1 MSKVFRAAR
10 NLNKQPASP
19 DASEQLMAWLKET
32 PRTYGWGAI
41 LAYDRQK
48 ANKMLKQEYI
58 SRFNSDSVMLPVDI
72 DVPGGGGIK
81 QLYGYEFDAPLMS
94 FENYENTDIEGE
106 PRCVIRLPI
115 IAGSYKTVA
124 AKGII
129 TSISVLDPLDGQVL
143 SMIMN
148 LETGVV
154 NDKNE
159 VIFDIA
165 TGTEFSVDVNENYID
180 QVDVGNA
187 FKAYFECE
195 VPPEK
200 KKWVLSRIDT
210 SKNKYLKPAIVKL
223 AVHKR
228 EGVAEIADGELI
240 ICVSMEGDVA
250 GSTLPE
256 DFKYLTERDSAVI
269 ILGQK
274 TLLDKVVRNQILVN
288 YSSAESRVVPDGD
301 VYRLDVISGSRVS
314 EAKEY
319 NYVIDGSTLPVKIGG
334 QEFSFAGSLDK
345 HGLTVDVQNGNLN
358 AKWLDQNSVSASA
371 GFPDQWGGTWRGV
384 IDQSWTGF
392 TTVKYIV
399 KSDGS
404 GVVASDVWDGTVAWG
419 REITCTN
426 IPAATPEFSRAIT
439 ELCPRYR
446 DEYLPE
452 LESIITSSIV
462 NVISDLPELNTFV
475 LESILFK
482 NEDTISLSSCELPN
496 DLVMFGDV
504 GPSQAAYEITPMEA
518 VTLNG
523 NTQQFA
529 ITPEGATGVT
539 WSVESASGEPQYV
552 GSINSVSGLYTPPD
566 LVDYQGSQVR
576 VRVIATQGSY
586 TTYALVSVLKKSI
599 TVNPLVTV
607 RVVSENPVDSDKVTL
622 TANTADGIPPRWS
635 LKKTGTEG
643 TLSAEEGFTN
653 EYTPRPYDDVEDVYV
668 VDEIILT
675 DSKGFEQRAIIVLN
689 YGVSINS
696 AMKEGSSTAT
706 TVQLE
711 CKMNKEDMTP
721 LTEFN
726 VLLNGSGTI
735 SDTGLYTQDQKLNE
749 PFALIGCNTSF
760 AGMDFHSYILI
771 PLPLSPYVGGE

>member
-1 MSKVFRAAR
+1 M
-10 NLNKQPASP
+10 
-19 DASEQLMAWLKET
+19 
-32 PRTYGWGAI
+32 
-41 LAYDRQK
+41 
-48 ANKMLKQEYI
+48 
-58 SRFNSDSVMLPVDI
+58 
-72 DVPGGGGIK
+72 
-81 QLYGYEFDAPLMS
+81 YGYEFDAPLIS
-94 FENYENTDIEGE
+94 FENYEDTDIKDE
-106 PRCVIRLPI
+106 PRCVVRLPI

-124 AKGII
+124 AKGIV

-148 LETGVV
+148 LETGMV

-159 VIFDIA
+159 VIFNIA

-180 QVDVGNA
+180 QIDVGDA
-187 FKAYFECE
+187 FKAYFESE
-195 VPPEK
+195 VPLEK
-200 KKWVLSRIDT
+200 KKWVLSQIDT

-288 YSSAESRVVPDGD
+288 YSSADCRVVPDGD

-319 NYVIDGSTLPVKIGG
+319 NYVIDGSTLPVKIGW
-334 QEFSFAGSLDK
+334 QEFSFASSLDK

-384 IDQSWTGF
+384 INQSWTGF

-419 REITCTN
+419 REIVCTN

-452 LESIITSSIV
+452 LESIIISSIV

-496 DLVMFGDV
+496 DLVLFGDV

-518 VTLNG
+518 VLLKG
-523 NTQQFA
+523 KTQQFT
-529 ITPEGATGVT
+529 ITPHGATGVT
-539 WSVESASGEPQYV
+539 WSVESASGDPQSI
-552 GSINSVSGLYTPPD
+552 GSIDPTSGLYTASD
-566 LVDYQGSQVR
+566 LVNFQGSQAR
-576 VRVIATQGSY
+576 VRVIATQGAY
-586 TTYALVSVLKKSI
+586 KTYALISVLKKTI

-607 RVVSENPVDSDKVTL
+607 KVIGEDPSDADKVTL
-622 TANTADGIPPRWS
+622 TANAADGVPPKWS
-635 LKKTGTEG
+635 LKQTGTHG
-643 TLSAEEGFTN
+643 ALSLEEGFTN
-653 EYTPRPYDDVEDVYV
+653 VYTPRPYDDVEDAYV
-668 VDEIILT
+668 VDEILLT
-675 DSKGFEQRAIIVLN
+675 DSSGLEQRAIIVVN
-689 YGVSINS
+689 HGVNIS
-696 AMKEGSSTAT
+696 AGMTEGSATAT
-706 TVQLE
+706 TVQLQ
-711 CKMNKEDMTP
+711 CKMGKDDVTP
-721 LTEFN
+721 NTAFN
-726 VLLNGSGTI
+726 ILLGGSGTI
-735 SDTGLYTQDQKLNE
+735 SETGLYTQATEVNE
-749 PFALIGCNTSF
+749 PFVLVGCITSLF
-760 AGMDFHSYILI
+760 NSDQHSYILI
-771 PLPLSPYVGGE
+771 PLPLNPSTK

>member
-1 MSKVFRAAR
+1 MTKVFRAAR
-10 NLNKQPASP
+10 NVNKQPASP

-72 DVPGGGGIK
+72 DVPGGGEIK

-94 FENYENTDIEGE
+94 FENYENTDIKDE

-124 AKGII
+124 AKGIV

-148 LETGVV
+148 LETGDV

-165 TGTEFSVDVNENYID
+165 TGTEFSVDVNENYTD

-250 GSTLPE
+250 GSTLPG

-314 EAKEY
+314 EPKEY

-345 HGLTVDVQNGNLN
+345 HGLTVDVQSGTLN
-358 AKWLDQNSVSASA
+358 ARWLDQNSVSASA

-384 IDQSWTGF
+384 INQSWTGF

-419 REITCTN
+419 REIVCTN

-452 LESIITSSIV
+452 LESIIISSIV

-496 DLVMFGDV
+496 DLVLFGDV

-518 VTLNG
+518 VVLNG

-552 GSINSVSGLYTPPD
+552 GSINPVSGLYTPPD

-607 RVVSENPVDSDKVTL
+607 RVVSESPVDSDKVTL

-696 AMKEGSSTAT
+696 AMTEGSSTAT

-711 CKMNKEDMTP
+711 CKMNKQDMTSF
-721 LTEFN
+721 TEFN

-760 AGMDFHSYILI
+760 AEMDFHSYILI